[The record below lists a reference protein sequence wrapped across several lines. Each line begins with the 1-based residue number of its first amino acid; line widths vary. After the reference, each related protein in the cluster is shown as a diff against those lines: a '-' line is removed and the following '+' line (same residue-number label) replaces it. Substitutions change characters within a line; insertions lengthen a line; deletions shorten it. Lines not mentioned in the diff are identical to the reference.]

1 MGRALKAV
9 RTRDLERLFGFFGV
23 DARPELL
30 EANRT
35 AIAARF
41 TFEVQEI
48 VRLCRNLH
56 ERERHRLFREALR
69 LAYQSSVRDGAELAR

>member
-1 MGRALKAV
+1 MDVKAWTPV
-9 RTRDLERLFGFFGV
+9 RWVADKG
-23 DARPELL
+23 
-30 EANRT
+30 
-35 AIAARF
+35 F

-69 LAYQSSVRDGAELAR
+69 LAYQSSVRGGAELPR